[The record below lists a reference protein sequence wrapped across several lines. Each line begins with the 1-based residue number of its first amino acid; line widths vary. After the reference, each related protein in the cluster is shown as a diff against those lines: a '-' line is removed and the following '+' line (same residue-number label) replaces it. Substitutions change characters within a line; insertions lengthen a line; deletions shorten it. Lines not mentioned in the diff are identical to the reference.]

1 MTQEDQSH
9 RRTRKGLTNH
19 SIALLLLF
27 ISWPVSQVHRFWN
40 NAAVNKVHWFLTD
53 VINSRGE
60 LLTQDIQWYIFDTGN
75 YLSVSL
81 ILLSF
86 IVCRKKTRTYQIV
99 LSTIFAISLS
109 DILHYWLSFK
119 QSEWIVQFQG
129 ATMVILSI
137 WILTKPFIKWRKV

>member
-1 MTQEDQSH
+1 MTQEVQARH
-9 RRTRKGLTNH
+9 QTKKGLTNH
-19 SIALLLLF
+19 SIALVLLIL
-27 ISWPVSQVHRFWN
+27 SWPVAQVHRLWN
-40 NAAVNKVHWFLTD
+40 NQPPNKVHLFLTD
-53 VINSRGE
+53 VRKPTGE

-81 ILLSF
+81 ILFSF

-109 DILHYWLSFK
+109 DILHYLYSFK
-119 QSEWIVQFQG
+119 QSEWIVQLQG
-129 ATMVILSI
+129 VTMVILSI